1 MDTVTLENYRC
12 FRREQTV
19 RLAPL
24 TLLVGENGTGKT
36 SFLALMRAL
45 REYASSF
52 REPDFTLEP
61 YDLGSFNE
69 IVHRRGSRGRQ
80 ATSFTVGLSA
90 AHPSQSD
97 NARSDSLHA
106 FKVAFGSHNGVPFP
120 IDRYL
125 KASSCWVQESM
136 TPDRFPMVQV
146 GTERGQWE
154 IAAPAWH
161 RQNAQSIGTML
172 DAHLSLERLFTK
184 VASSQKRQW
193 AETDFKPLALSP
205 SFSAEDA
212 KQLLRKLPSPSQAQ
226 VRVCFAGAPVRSR
239 PRRIYEPFMAVA
251 DPAGDYV
258 PMLLASEA
266 AINGAGWNRLKEQLE
281 SFGEAAGLFNEIAVT
296 RLGKGESAPFQ
307 VQIRKFGPRAKGP
320 RRNLVDAGYG
330 ISQALPVLTELL
342 RVDCA
347 HRPSHFLLQQPEMHL
362 HPRAQAALGSLFCQ
376 IAKPERQLAVET
388 HSYYLLDRIRLDIRD
403 QTSHLAPDDV
413 SILYFERGARE
424 TCIHSI
430 RIDENGNIQ
439 NAPRSYRR
447 FFMDEVER
455 SLNF

>member
-1 MDTVTLENYRC
+1 MDTITLENYRC
-12 FRREQTV
+12 FRREQTA

-69 IVHRRGSRGRQ
+69 IVHRRVSRGRQ
-80 ATSFTVGLSA
+80 ATSFTVSLSV

-97 NARSDSLHA
+97 KAHSDSLHA
-106 FKVAFGSHNGVPFP
+106 FTVAFGSQNGVPFP

-125 KASSCWVQESM
+125 KASSCWVQEFM
-136 TPDRFPMVQV
+136 TSDRSPTVQI

-154 IAAPAWH
+154 IAAPVWH
-161 RQNAQSIGTML
+161 RQEARSIGTML

-184 VASSQKRQW
+184 VASSQKCQW
-193 AETDFKPLALSP
+193 AATDFKPLAQSP
-205 SFSAEDA
+205 AFSAKDA

-226 VRVCFAGAPVRSR
+226 ARVCFVGAAVRSR

-266 AINGAGWNRLKEQLE
+266 ALKGAGWNRLKEQLE
-281 SFGEAAGLFNEIAVT
+281 SFGEAAGLFNEIDIT

-342 RVDCA
+342 RVDCT

-403 QTSHLAPDDV
+403 RKSHLAPDDV
-413 SILYFERGARE
+413 SILYFERGGE